1 MATTT
6 TTSSASTARAAA
18 APTDFTGVFI
28 TPVPLIVV
36 PTAAEVTAMMR
47 LFRPSHAIEVGSGL
61 LSDLAMLKLLLPAS
75 SARLAIPADN
85 IAAGIIGRISTNA
98 AKVATTRA
106 ITEREGRAE

>member
-6 TTSSASTARAAA
+6 TTTSSTSTARAAA
-18 APTDFTGVFI
+18 AATAFTGIFI

-36 PTAAEVTAMMR
+36 PTAAEVAVMLGR
-47 LFRPSHAIEVGSGL
+47 FRSHAVDIRGILPNLV
-61 LSDLAMLKLLLPAS
+61 MLKLLLPAS

-85 IAAGIIGRISTNA
+85 IAADLIGRISTNA